1 MPNRHILKQMH
12 HLIEAQSRRRITQQ
26 EMAERLGISKR
37 TYVEYL
43 RGTNKPLG
51 MTVVLDLLCELK
63 EEDQV
68 CVLKAWREWRGS
80 DS

>member
-1 MPNRHILKQMH
+1 ML
-12 HLIEAQSRRRITQQ
+12 EANSRMRITQQ
-26 EMAERLGISKR
+26 DMAERLGISKR

-63 EEDQV
+63 EEEQV
-68 CVLKAWREWRGS
+68 RVLKTWRELREQK
-80 DS
+80 

>member
-1 MPNRHILKQMH
+1 MPNHHILKQIH
-12 HLIEAQSRRRITQQ
+12 HLLEAHSRSRITQQ
-26 EMAERLGISKR
+26 DMAERLGISKR

-63 EEDQV
+63 EEEQIR
-68 CVLKAWREWRGS
+68 VLKAWRELREQK
-80 DS
+80 

>member
-1 MPNRHILKQMH
+1 MH

-68 CVLKAWREWRGS
+68 CVLRTWKELRVS
-80 DS
+80 DT

>member
-1 MPNRHILKQMH
+1 M
-12 HLIEAQSRRRITQQ
+12 RITQQ
-26 EMAERLGISKR
+26 DMAERLGISKR

-63 EEDQV
+63 EEEQV
-68 CVLKAWREWRGS
+68 RVLKTWRELREQK
-80 DS
+80 

>member
-1 MPNRHILKQMH
+1 MPNRHILKQIH
-12 HLIEAQSRRRITQQ
+12 HLLEANSRMRITQRD
-26 EMAERLGISKR
+26 MAERLGISKR

-63 EEDQV
+63 EEEQV
-68 CVLKAWREWRGS
+68 RVLKTWRELREQK
-80 DS
+80 

>member
-1 MPNRHILKQMH
+1 MPNRHILKQIH
-12 HLIEAQSRRRITQQ
+12 HLLEANSRMRITQQ
-26 EMAERLGISKR
+26 DMAERLGISKR

-63 EEDQV
+63 EEEQV
-68 CVLKAWREWRGS
+68 RVLKTWRELREQK
-80 DS
+80 